1 MTALVDLFLNSTG
14 RVGRFRFVLG
24 AACLIGAW
32 AVTDL
37 LLPIPGWLHALVAA
51 ALVYCGF
58 CVLSQ
63 RLHDRGRSGW
73 WSGLI
78 LAAFALAWPPLL
90 TSLSLT
96 PLPLT
101 PLSGVATAA
110 LALIAFDLAVLPGQK
125 AFNRYGAAPGVR
137 RQSGATPG

>member
-37 LLPIPGWLHALVAA
+37 LLPIPAWIHALVAA

-90 TSLSLT
+90 TPLSLT
-96 PLPLT
+96 PLA
-101 PLSGVATAA
+101 GVATAA
-110 LALIAFDLAVLPGQK
+110 LAVIAFDLAVLPGQK

>member
-51 ALVYCGF
+51 ALTYCGF

-90 TSLSLT
+90 TPLS
-96 PLPLT
+96 LT

-110 LALIAFDLAVLPGQK
+110 LALVAFDLAVLPGQK

>member
-37 LLPIPGWLHALVAA
+37 LLPIPAWIHALVAA

-78 LAAFALAWPPLL
+78 LAAFALAWPTL
-90 TSLSLT
+90 LT
-96 PLPLT
+96 PLSLT

>member
-78 LAAFALAWPPLL
+78 LAAFALAWPLL
-90 TSLSLT
+90 LT
-96 PLPLT
+96 PLSLA

-125 AFNRYGAAPGVR
+125 AFNRYGAAPSVR